1 MNRNKSIKDIRKMV
15 KIKRPQKMLNRKV
28 KMMKKSKMMMN
39 KWRVIL
45 TMRKTW
51 KMNLEKKMNNSK
63 RMIFCREVNGMIKVK
78 KK

>member
-15 KIKRPQKMLNRKV
+15 KIKNLLKMLNRKV
-28 KMMKKSKMMMN
+28 KMMKKSKVMMN

-51 KMNLEKKMNNSK
+51 KMKLEKKMSNLK
-63 RMIFCREVNGMIKVK
+63 RMKFCREDNGMIKVK